1 MSTKNKFHQTSDFAV
16 LSISYEKADAETRG
30 RFAFFDDHIKAFV
43 NKIHEQDF
51 GDAFVVSTCNR
62 TEIYSTTKN
71 YLHIAELYCDTVG
84 VSLSE
89 FLNYVN
95 VIQREDALFH
105 LFRVAAGLESQII
118 GDFEIVSQIKNA
130 YHRFK
135 TYKDFSNPY
144 LERAINSSIQI
155 SKKIKNE
162 TGISTG
168 SASVSYAAVH
178 YILNNTKHIHEKNIL
193 LLGVGEIGQNT
204 IENLVK
210 HIYQPKIKIANRS
223 FEKAEKIADK
233 YSIPQID
240 FETFPEELKKT
251 DVLIV
256 ATGAQKYIIDE
267 TNFPKDKEML
277 VIDLSIPNNV
287 QKEIGN
293 LENVTLI
300 DVDQL
305 SQKIKETMDQRKKEI
320 PKAEAIIKEM
330 AKEFVD
336 WEKKRKLAPQIN
348 HFKNSLK
355 KIEENEM
362 HNIHKKFQYAKI
374 EDMELSNN
382 LVQKLTNRFAKY
394 ITENP
399 SRADEITKLME
410 EILDIHKQE
419 NDDDNK
425 NRDQK

>member
-1 MSTKNKFHQTSDFAV
+1 MSPKHKFHQTSDFAV

-30 RFAFFDDHIKAFV
+30 KFAFFDDHIKSFA
-43 NKIHEQDF
+43 NKIHEEDL

-71 YLHIAELYCDTVG
+71 YLHIAELYCNTVG
-84 VSLSE
+84 VQLSD
-89 FLNYVN
+89 FLKYVN

-135 TYKDFSNPY
+135 KYKDFSNPY

-155 SKKIKNE
+155 SKRIKNE

-178 YILNNTKHIHEKNIL
+178 YILNNTRHLHEKNIL

-210 HIYQPKIKIANRS
+210 HVYQPKIKIANRS

-233 YSIPQID
+233 YNIPQID
-240 FETFPEELKKT
+240 FNSFPEELKQT

-267 TNFPKDKEML
+267 SNFPKDKAML

-293 LENVTLI
+293 CENVTLI

-305 SQKIKETMDQRKKEI
+305 SQTIKATMEQRKKEI
-320 PKAEAIIKEM
+320 PKAEEIIKEM

-336 WEKKRKLAPQIN
+336 WEKKRKLAPNIN

-355 KIEENEM
+355 KIEEHEM
-362 HNIHKKFQYAKI
+362 HTIHKKFNYAKI
-374 EDMELSNN
+374 EDMELSNK

-394 ITENP
+394 ILENP
-399 SRADEITKLME
+399 SRADEITKMME
-410 EILDIHKQE
+410 DILDIHKQE
-419 NDDDNK
+419 SDDDNK
-425 NRDQK
+425 NRNEK

>member
-43 NKIHEQDF
+43 NQIHEQDY

-71 YLHIAELYCDTVG
+71 YLHIAELYCNTVG

-95 VIQREDALFH
+95 VLQREDALYH

-155 SKKIKNE
+155 SKRIKNE

-178 YILNNTKHIHEKNIL
+178 YIMNNTKHIHEKNIL
-193 LLGVGEIGQNT
+193 LLGLGEIGQNT

-210 HIYQPKIKIANRS
+210 HIYQPNIKIANRS

-233 YSIPQID
+233 YNIPQID
-240 FETFPEELKKT
+240 FDTFPEELKKT

-256 ATGAQKYIIDE
+256 ATGAQKYIVNQD
-267 TNFPKDKEML
+267 NFPKEKEML

-305 SQKIKETMDQRKKEI
+305 SQTIKATMDQRKKEI
-320 PKAEAIIKEM
+320 PKAEAIIKDM

-355 KIEENEM
+355 RIEEIEM
-362 HNIHKKFQYAKI
+362 HNIHKKFHYAKI

-382 LVQKLTNRFAKY
+382 LVQKITNRFAKY
-394 ITENP
+394 IMENP

-419 NDDDNK
+419 NNDDNK
-425 NRDQK
+425 NRNAK

>member
-1 MSTKNKFHQTSDFAV
+1 MSPKHKFHQTSDLAV
-16 LSISYEKADAETRG
+16 LSISYEKADAEIRG
-30 RFAFFDDHIKAFV
+30 KFAFFDDHIKSFA
-43 NKIHEQDF
+43 NKIHEQDL

-71 YLHIAELYCDTVG
+71 YLHIAELYCNIVG
-84 VSLSE
+84 VQLSD
-89 FLNYVN
+89 FLKYVN

-135 TYKDFSNPY
+135 KYKDFSNPY

-155 SKKIKNE
+155 SKRIKNE

-178 YILNNTKHIHEKNIL
+178 YILNHVKHLHNKNIL

-210 HIYQPKIKIANRS
+210 HVYQPKIKIANRS

-233 YSIPQID
+233 YNIPQID
-240 FETFPEELKKT
+240 FNSFPEELKQT

-267 TNFPKDKEML
+267 SNFPKDKKML

-287 QKEIGN
+287 QKEVGDW
-293 LENVTLI
+293 ESVTLI

-305 SQKIKETMDQRKKEI
+305 SQTIQATMEQRKKEI
-320 PKAEAIIKEM
+320 PKAEEIIKEM

-336 WEKKRKLAPQIN
+336 WEKKRKLAPNIN

-355 KIEENEM
+355 KIEEHEM
-362 HNIHKKFQYAKI
+362 HTIHKKFNYAKI
-374 EDMELSNN
+374 EDMELSNK

-394 ITENP
+394 ILENP
-399 SRADEITKLME
+399 SRADEITKIME
-410 EILDIHKQE
+410 DILDIHKQE
-419 NDDDNK
+419 SDDDNK
-425 NRDQK
+425 NRNSK

>member
-1 MSTKNKFHQTSDFAV
+1 
-16 LSISYEKADAETRG
+16 
-30 RFAFFDDHIKAFV
+30 
-43 NKIHEQDF
+43 
-51 GDAFVVSTCNR
+51 
-62 TEIYSTTKN
+62 
-71 YLHIAELYCDTVG
+71 
-84 VSLSE
+84 
-89 FLNYVN
+89 
-95 VIQREDALFH
+95 
-105 LFRVAAGLESQII
+105 
-118 GDFEIVSQIKNA
+118 
-130 YHRFK
+130 
-135 TYKDFSNPY
+135 
-144 LERAINSSIQI
+144 
-155 SKKIKNE
+155 
-162 TGISTG
+162 
-168 SASVSYAAVH
+168 
-178 YILNNTKHIHEKNIL
+178 
-193 LLGVGEIGQNT
+193 VGEIGQNT